1 MLLVSNGMDT
11 VALSSPVEI
20 CGNSFS
26 NMEGL
31 SILDIDRLEGFS
43 RSVDGAEQA
52 LEIEEGAVSQGVGL
66 NVVGN
71 PAVSALSD
79 LRDNLA
85 IDWVL
90 DGLGYSENCAYNN

>member
-1 MLLVSNGMDT
+1 MLLVPNWMDT
-11 VALSSPVEI
+11 VALSSPVKI
-20 CGNSFS
+20 SGNTFS

-66 NVVGN
+66 HVVGD
-71 PAVSALSD
+71 PPVSALSD
-79 LRDNLA
+79 LGDDLA

>member
-1 MLLVSNGMDT
+1 MLLVSNWMDT

-20 CGNSFS
+20 SGDSLS

-31 SILDIDRLEGFS
+31 SILDINRLEGL
-43 RSVDGAEQA
+43 RGSVNGAEQS
-52 LEIEEGAVSQGVGL
+52 LEIEIGAVSERIGL
-66 NVVGN
+66 DVVSH

-79 LRDNLA
+79 FRDNLA

-90 DGLGYSENCAYNN
+90 DGLGYSENCANNN